1 MGKNLIQQARGKGG
15 PTYRSPSFRFEGKIK
30 LHPMG
35 NPTETLTGTIV
46 ELIKCQGHSAPLMR
60 VAFADGVTVLQ
71 SAPEGV
77 RKGENVAIGPSAE
90 IKPGNTLAIKDI
102 PEGTLIYNLESTP
115 GDGGKFCRA
124 GGASARIIARGER
137 DVTVILPSKQQKVL
151 LGSCRATVGI
161 IAGAGRLE
169 KPLLK
174 AGTAYW
180 KHRAKNK
187 LYPRVAGNAQNAVDH
202 PFGKSRSHKKGR
214 PTIAPKN
221 APPGRKVGKLSPR
234 RTGHMR

>member
-1 MGKNLIQQARGKGG
+1 MGKNLIQQARGRGG
-15 PTYRSPSFRFEGKIK
+15 PTYRSPSFRFAGEIK
-30 LHPMG
+30 LHPLM
-35 NPTETLTGTIV
+35 NPTETITGIV
-46 ELIKCQGHSAPLMR
+46 KGLIHCQGHSAPLMHIDY
-60 VAFADGVTVLQ
+60 ADGTKVLQ
-71 SAPEGV
+71 AAPEGV
-77 RKGENVAIGPSAE
+77 FEGQTVSIGPASE

-102 PEGTLIYNLESTP
+102 PEGTLIYNLENTP

-124 GGASARIIARGER
+124 GGTFARVIARTER
-137 DVTVILPSKQQKVL
+137 DVTILLPSKKQKVL

-161 IAGAGRLE
+161 IAGAGREE

-174 AGTAYW
+174 AGNAYHR
-180 KHRAKNK
+180 HRAKNK

-214 PTIAPKN
+214 PTIAPAN